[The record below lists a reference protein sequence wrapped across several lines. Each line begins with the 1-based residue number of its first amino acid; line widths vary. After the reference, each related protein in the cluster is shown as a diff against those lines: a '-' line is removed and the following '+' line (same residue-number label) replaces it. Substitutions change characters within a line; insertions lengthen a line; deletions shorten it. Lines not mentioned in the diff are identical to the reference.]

1 MNTNPIHYFEISG
14 VGGCAVP
21 RSVNHIQWLKDKGVS
36 AILTLTETPL
46 PAEWLSDFISLH
58 IPVRDFCPPTIEQL
72 NLCVDF
78 LNDCLKS
85 GKKPVVHCMMGY
97 GRTGTILGAFLIS
110 KGLTANEAIAEVRQK
125 RYGAIETIEQED
137 VLYEFEVM

>member
-1 MNTNPIHYFEISG
+1 
-14 VGGCAVP
+14 
-21 RSVNHIQWLKDKGVS
+21 
-36 AILTLTETPL
+36 
-46 PAEWLSDFISLH
+46 
-58 IPVRDFCPPTIEQL
+58 
-72 NLCVDF
+72 
-78 LNDCLKS
+78 
-85 GKKPVVHCMMGY
+85 MMGY